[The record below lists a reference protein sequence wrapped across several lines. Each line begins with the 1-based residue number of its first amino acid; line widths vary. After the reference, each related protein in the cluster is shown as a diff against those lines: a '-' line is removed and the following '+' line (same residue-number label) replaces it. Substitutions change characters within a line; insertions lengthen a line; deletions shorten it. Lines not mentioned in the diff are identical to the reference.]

1 MHVVCRIIAQSCILI
16 DKLQIIDV
24 LQSLIIEFFHSLIKI
39 SSKFNHY
46 LRLTRILLD
55 FVQTQFDY

>member
-39 SSKFNHY
+39 SSKFNNY